1 MNQNEAK
8 VITFMLNETSGRKSG
23 EQPVFKLPTPPRLY
37 PRPEPSPLPGGI
49 RPEPIEFTC
58 RPPFQQP
65 TGGKAVHRG
74 VRCDGCGML
83 PIIGPRY
90 KCKDCQDFDLCH
102 QCCVDQN
109 LHPQHQFLLV
119 RSTIQ

>member
-1 MNQNEAK
+1 MNQDEAK
-8 VITFMLNETSGRKSG
+8 VITLMLNETSGNRKSG
-23 EQPVFKLPTPPRLY
+23 EPVFKLPTPPRLY
-37 PRPEPSPLPGGI
+37 PRPVPVPLPGSNH
-49 RPEPIEFTC
+49 EPSGFTC
-58 RPPFQQP
+58 RPPHQIP

-74 VRCDGCGML
+74 VKCDGCGML

-102 QCCVDQN
+102 QCCVEQN
-109 LHPQHQFLLV
+109 MHPQHQFLLV